1 MRMGALFDKYDKSF
15 GAVVQSS
22 IDFSGLP
29 HSFFTAAKA
38 DALRELV
45 ATRLHGMPDLHLL
58 DVGCGVGEFHP
69 FVQGMFGRICG
80 ADVSAASIDQARIR
94 NPEVQYSAYVG
105 ETLPYNDA
113 AFDLSIAICVLHH
126 VPLPQRA
133 GFLREMRRVV
143 RPGGV
148 VCLIEH
154 NPLNPLTRLAVARC
168 EFDRDAVLLHAGRTC
183 ALMTDAGLHDIRS
196 HYFLL
201 LPSAAPLARRVERS
215 LRHVP
220 FGAQYVASGIA
231 QEPAR
236 SRRRS
241 QVSSA

>member
-1 MRMGALFDKYDKSF
+1 MAALFDKYDKRF

-38 DALRELV
+38 DALRELI
-45 ATRLHGMPDLHLL
+45 ASRLHGMHNPHML

-69 FVQGMFGRICG
+69 FVRGMFGRVCG
-80 ADVSAASIDQARIR
+80 ADVSAASIAQARLR
-94 NPEVQYSAYVG
+94 NPEVQYEAYMG
-105 ETLPYNDA
+105 ETLPYDSA

-126 VPLPQRA
+126 VPPTQWA

-143 RPGGV
+143 RPGGL

-168 EFDRDAVLLHAGRTC
+168 EFDRDAELLHAGRSR
-183 ALMTDAGLHDIRS
+183 ALMADAGLHDARS

-201 LPSAAPLARRVERS
+201 LPLATPLAQRIEHS
-215 LRHVP
+215 LRRIP
-220 FGAQYVASGIA
+220 LGAQYIASAIA
-231 QEPAR
+231 
-236 SRRRS
+236 
-241 QVSSA
+241 

>member
-1 MRMGALFDKYDKSF
+1 MSELFDKYDKRF

-29 HSFFTAAKA
+29 HSFFTAAKV

-45 ATRLHGMPDLHLL
+45 ATRLHGMHNPDML
-58 DVGCGVGEFHP
+58 DVGCGVGEIHP
-69 FVQGMFGRICG
+69 LVRGMFGRICG
-80 ADVSAASIDQARIR
+80 TDVSAASIAQARIR
-94 NPEVQYSAYVG
+94 NPEVQYDAYVG
-105 ETLPYNDA
+105 ETLPYDSA

-126 VPLPQRA
+126 VPPTQWV
-133 GFLREMRRVV
+133 GFLREMRRVA
-143 RPGGV
+143 RPGGL

-168 EFDRDAVLLHAGRTC
+168 EFDRDAVLLHAARTR
-183 ALMTDAGLHDIRS
+183 ALMADAGLHDARS

-215 LRHVP
+215 LRRIP
-220 FGAQYVASGIA
+220 LGAQYIASGIA
-231 QEPAR
+231 
-236 SRRRS
+236 
-241 QVSSA
+241 

>member
-1 MRMGALFDKYDKSF
+1 MGASFDKYDKSF

-38 DALRELV
+38 DALRELI
-45 ATRLHGMPDLHLL
+45 AERLHGRPDLHML

-69 FVQGMFGRICG
+69 FVRGMFGRICG
-80 ADVSAASIDQARIR
+80 ADVSAASIDQARIK
-94 NPEVQYSAYVG
+94 NPEVEYRAYVG
-105 ETLPYNDA
+105 ETLPFDNA

-126 VPLPQRA
+126 VPLSQRA
-133 GFLREMRRVV
+133 GFLREMQRVV

-154 NPLNPLTRLAVARC
+154 NPFNPLTRLAVARC
-168 EFDRDAVLLHAGRTC
+168 EFDRDAILLHAGRAR
-183 ALMTDAGLHDIRS
+183 ALMADAGLDDIRS

-201 LPSAAPLARRVERS
+201 LPSAAAAARRIERS
-215 LRHVP
+215 LQHAP
-220 FGAQYVASGIA
+220 FGAQYI
-231 QEPAR
+231 
-236 SRRRS
+236 
-241 QVSSA
+241 VSSIVQAPVG

>member
-1 MRMGALFDKYDKSF
+1 MAELFDKYDKSF

-29 HSFFTAAKA
+29 HSFFTAAKV
-38 DALRELV
+38 DALRELI
-45 ATRLHGMPDLHLL
+45 ATRLHGMHNPHML

-69 FVQGMFGRICG
+69 FVRGMFGRICG
-80 ADVSAASIDQARIR
+80 ADVSAASIAQARIR
-94 NPEVQYSAYVG
+94 NPEVQYEAYAG
-105 ETLPYNDA
+105 ETLPYDSA

-126 VPLPQRA
+126 VPPTQWV

-143 RPGGV
+143 RPGGL

-168 EFDRDAVLLHAGRTC
+168 EFDRDAVLLRAGRAR
-183 ALMTDAGLHDIRS
+183 ALMADAGLHDARS

-201 LPSAAPLARRVERS
+201 LPSAAPLARRVEQGFWRIP
-215 LRHVP
+215 L
-220 FGAQYVASGIA
+220 GAQYIASGIA
-231 QEPAR
+231 
-236 SRRRS
+236 
-241 QVSSA
+241 

>member
-1 MRMGALFDKYDKSF
+1 MAALFDKYDKSF

-29 HSFFTAAKA
+29 HSFFTAAKV

-45 ATRLHGMPDLHLL
+45 ATRLHGMHNPDML
-58 DVGCGVGEFHP
+58 DVGCGVGEIHP
-69 FVQGMFGRICG
+69 LVRGMFGRICG
-80 ADVSAASIDQARIR
+80 TDVSAASIAQARIR
-94 NPEVQYSAYVG
+94 NPEVQYDAYVG
-105 ETLPYNDA
+105 ETLPYDSA

-126 VPLPQRA
+126 VPPTQWV
-133 GFLREMRRVV
+133 GFLREMRRVA
-143 RPGGV
+143 RPGGL

-168 EFDRDAVLLHAGRTC
+168 EFDRDAVLLHAARTR
-183 ALMTDAGLHDIRS
+183 ALMADAGLHDARS

-215 LRHVP
+215 LRRIP
-220 FGAQYVASGIA
+220 LGAQYIASGIA
-231 QEPAR
+231 
-236 SRRRS
+236 
-241 QVSSA
+241 